1 VQALE
6 PTIRSDTE
14 RNLIA
19 LNILIAVRSLIL
31 TEGLSELLRSRHHF
45 HLMASPASKGPS
57 DDAGDETAPDVILLN
72 FDDPDCLSS
81 ARHFNRRFPGVRLLA
96 LGVEDV
102 DEQLDGCAGV
112 GICGYTSPLA
122 SGNEL
127 IAIIETIGRGVA
139 PCSPGIAA
147 ALLRRAAN
155 VAANYP
161 LTPIGLT
168 HREVQVVRCLQEGL
182 ANKAI
187 ARRLGIRV
195 PTVKNHVHNVLV
207 KLGARRR
214 RDRAVLDLGRI

>member
-1 VQALE
+1 MQPLE
-6 PTIRSDTE
+6 LTIGGDTE
-14 RNLIA
+14 RNVDA
-19 LNILIAVRSLIL
+19 LNVLIAVRSLII
-31 TEGLSELLRSRHHF
+31 TEALSTLLRSRQHF
-45 HLMASPASKGPS
+45 HLTAIPASDGPS
-57 DDAGDETAPDVILLN
+57 DDSGNGRAPDVIILN
-72 FDDPDCLSS
+72 FDDAGCLTS
-81 ARHFNRRFPGVRLLA
+81 ARHFSRRFPGVRLLA
-96 LGVEDV
+96 IGVEDV
-102 DEQLDGCAGV
+102 DEQVDACAAA

-122 SGNEL
+122 SGNDL

-182 ANKAI
+182 ANKEI

-195 PTVKNHVHNVLV
+195 PTVKNHVRSEE
-207 KLGARRR
+207 RRVGKECR
-214 RDRAVLDLGRI
+214 SRWSPYH